1 MPDSVITIDAN
12 VQRVVVIAHHYQA
25 VVAWCADRSK
35 EAAQYAQEARLPLY
49 AIRNHNRQPVRSV
62 KLMHGIM

>member
-25 VVAWCADRSK
+25 VVAWCADRRE
-35 EAAQYAQEARLPLY
+35 EAAQYAQESRLPLY
-49 AIRNHNRQPVRSV
+49 AVRDDNGQPVRLV
-62 KLMHGIM
+62 NLLHGIV

>member
-12 VQRVVVIAHHYQA
+12 VQRVVVIAHHNQA
-25 VVAWCADRSK
+25 VVAWYADRRE

-49 AIRNHNRQPVRSV
+49 AVRNHNRQPMRLV
-62 KLMHGIM
+62 KLMHGIV